1 MIIFLRGDKVKKK
14 YCVMAT
20 MMTAA
25 MAMASAVMWVKSNPN
40 SSKKL
45 KKNIDKATSDMKNAL
60 ENMM

>member
-1 MIIFLRGDKVKKK
+1 MKKK